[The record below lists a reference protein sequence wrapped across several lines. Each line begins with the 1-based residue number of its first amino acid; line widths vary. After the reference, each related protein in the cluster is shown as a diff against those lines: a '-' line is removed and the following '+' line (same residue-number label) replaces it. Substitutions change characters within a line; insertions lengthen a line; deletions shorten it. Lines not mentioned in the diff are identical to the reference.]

1 MIVNL
6 ILGLVILAL
15 FVFTTWLLWPDMERD
30 FDADMRRRIAELDA
44 EERIRRS
51 L

>member
-1 MIVNL
+1 MSVNVVVGLMIV
-6 ILGLVILAL
+6 AL
-15 FVFTTWLLWPDMERD
+15 FVFTCWLLWPDVESE

-44 EERIRRS
+44 DEQRRRS

>member
-15 FVFTTWLLWPDMERD
+15 FVFTAWLLWPDVERE

-44 EERIRRS
+44 DEQRRRS

>member
-1 MIVNL
+1 MIAF
-6 ILGLVILAL
+6 IILAL
-15 FVFTTWLLWPDMERD
+15 FGLAGWLVWPDFERD